1 MRFYLVTT
9 DHLTDRLLFRDD
21 EDFKAGMNFT
31 PVIALA
37 LNVLVVAFILMSNH
51 VHYVIGCR
59 RRSEALAFIT
69 QFKDLYGRYFCKK
82 YKVKNF
88 LRRLNVDISE
98 LEEGDGGLE
107 NGVAY
112 VLMNSVAAK
121 ICISASDYPWGS
133 GNCYFNQNS
142 IRGARIDT
150 MSRRTRIKLMHS
162 KKEVKPGWII
172 TDDGYIEPRSYVAVK
187 TVEAVYRTPGQ
198 MRHALYN
205 SSKAKARMET
215 SAGMPA
221 FRDQIILES
230 LKDLCNN
237 LFGKKQI
244 EVLTQE
250 EQSELL
256 KQIKWRFSADIK
268 QICRVTGIPQEKAVT
283 MLDSL

>member
-1 MRFYLVTT
+1 MKVGMMVCGLLLVAMSFFM
-9 DHLTDRLLFRDD
+9 LYSYQPEIMAFLVMG
-21 EDFKAGMNFT
+21 AGIFM
-31 PVIALA
+31 
-37 LNVLVVAFILMSNH
+37 
-51 VHYVIGCR
+51 
-59 RRSEALAFIT
+59 
-69 QFKDLYGRYFCKK
+69 
-82 YKVKNF
+82 
-88 LRRLNVDISE
+88 
-98 LEEGDGGLE
+98 
-107 NGVAY
+107 
-112 VLMNSVAAK
+112 
-121 ICISASDYPWGS
+121 
-133 GNCYFNQNS
+133 
-142 IRGARIDT
+142 
-150 MSRRTRIKLMHS
+150 LMHS

-187 TVEAVYRTPGQ
+187 TVEAAYRTPGQ